1 MFVHI
6 APPAVPTV
14 AAGGFLCPS
23 TERGS
28 AILPVGIFGRRKI
41 RIDGRGIPLYN
52 NKKRRF
58 L

>member
-41 RIDGRGIPLYN
+41 RIDGSGIPLYN

-58 L
+58 